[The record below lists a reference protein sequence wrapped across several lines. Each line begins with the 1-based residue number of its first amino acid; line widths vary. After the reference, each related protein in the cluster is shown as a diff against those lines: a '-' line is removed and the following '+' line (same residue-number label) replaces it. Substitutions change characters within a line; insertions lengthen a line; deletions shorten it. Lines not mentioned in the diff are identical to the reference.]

1 MVVNTSTWLLAKNAI
16 KKAMGARIAKPTK
29 VISALRAPN
38 RAVSVRQMPGINARS
53 STVATAL
60 SIPMATNNAILAMA
74 MARAKVA
81 QKLVRSNQAMRV
93 RLYRKTENKRA
104 SATRFVAMEFAR
116 PMKNAMQE

>member
-1 MVVNTSTWLLAKNAI
+1 
-16 KKAMGARIAKPTK
+16 MGARIAKPTK

-38 RAVSVRQMPGINARS
+38 RAVSVRKMTGINARS

-60 SIPMATNNAILAMA
+60 SIPMATNNAILAKTTT
-74 MARAKVA
+74 ARAQVA
-81 QKLVRSNQAMRV
+81 QKLVRSNRAMRV